1 MAMNSRNKVKDIQ
14 RIILLEKM
22 DALFISNIKNV
33 RYLTGF
39 TGSSAFILITPDRG
53 LFFTDFRYME
63 QAETEVKGWEIGIE
77 KGKRINF
84 LSNLMRKLAIKKLG
98 FETSISYDFYVLL
111 TKIKIMP
118 IALKNPVE
126 NYRKVKENS
135 EIDEIRKAI
144 SRAEEAF
151 LKIKPRIKIGVRER
165 QIALELEERLKRA
178 GCNAIPFEIIVT
190 SGKNSSMPHAKPT
203 DKKLGSG
210 DFVII
215 DWGGEANGYYSD
227 MTRTFL
233 LVGEH
238 LAEKKRIYDIVNKAR
253 EEAIKSVREGIRAN
267 EIDGVARNI
276 IKNAGLGDYFG
287 HATGHGVGLEVHE
300 EPRIAWTN
308 RERIAEG
315 MVFTIEP
322 GVYKPNLGGVRI
334 EDMIILKKGGPTLLT
349 TLSRE
354 LEIIR

>member
-1 MAMNSRNKVKDIQ
+1 MTSRNKVKDIQ
-14 RIILLEKM
+14 SIILSKKL
-22 DALFISNIKNV
+22 DGLFISNIKNV

-39 TGSSAFILITPDRG
+39 TGSSAFILITKDRG
-53 LFFTDFRYME
+53 LFFTDFRYTE

-77 KGKRINF
+77 KGKRINL
-84 LSNLMRKLAIKKLG
+84 LSNLIRKLAIKKLG
-98 FETSISYDFYVLL
+98 FETSISYDLYVLL
-111 TKIKIMP
+111 TKIKIIPM
-118 IALKNPVE
+118 ALKNPIE
-126 NYRKVKENS
+126 NYRKVKKNS
-135 EIDEIRKAI
+135 EIDEIKKAI

-178 GCNAIPFEIIVT
+178 GCKAIPFDIIVT
-190 SGKNSSMPHAKPT
+190 SGKNSSMPHAQPT

-233 LVGEH
+233 MVGER
-238 LAEKKRIYDIVNKAR
+238 LAEKKRLYDIVNKAR

-267 EIDGVARNI
+267 EIDCVARSI
-276 IKNAGLGDYFG
+276 IKNAGFGDYFG

-300 EPRIAWTN
+300 EPRISWTN

-322 GVYKPNLGGVRI
+322 GIYKPNLGGVRI
-334 EDMIILKKGGPTLLT
+334 EDMITLRKGDPMLLT
-349 TLSRE
+349 TLSRK